1 MSKSLLCSLC
11 FLFILCLTI
20 SFQCGCDFNADSRLS
35 GREALEGGWRQF
47 NIGEYGNA
55 LKLFQQGVSS
65 KDSAISLQGRY
76 AMGITWGLRQG
87 GADKEK
93 AAEIFECIAAEFPK
107 HDMAAWSLLALAR
120 QKQIVAPDKTPD
132 YDDVRKA
139 YQRLVDRFPSH
150 PAADEAFI
158 YQQATY
164 LASLSKDDARTAIGN
179 LKRFISDKNTSQF
192 ISPAWALIAK
202 CHEILNEPE
211 AQLDAIKKSL
221 DTQIVDPNDPFV
233 DNSGLYWNIATLA
246 EFGTGDFATARSFY
260 NRMMKEYPQDVRNF
274 SARLALERMD
284 KVEERMKKENM
295 NIQYRTR
302 NIQ

>member
-1 MSKSLLCSLC
+1 MSKSFLCSLC
-11 FLFILCLTI
+11 FLFILCLAI
-20 SFQCGCDFNADSRLS
+20 SFQCGCGFNEDSNLN
-35 GREALEGGWRQF
+35 GREVLETGWRQF

-55 LKLFQQGVSS
+55 LKLFQQAAYS
-65 KDSAISLQGRY
+65 KDSNISLQSRY
-76 AMGITWGLRQG
+76 AIGITWGLRQG
-87 GADKEK
+87 CADKEK
-93 AAEIFECIAAEFPK
+93 AAEIFESIITEFPK
-107 HDMAAWSLLALAR
+107 NDMAAWSLLALAR

-139 YQRLVDRFPSH
+139 YQRLVDSFPSH
-150 PAADEAFI
+150 PAAEEGLI

-164 LASLSKDDARTAIGN
+164 LVSLSKDDARTAIGN
-179 LKRFISDKNTSQF
+179 LKRFISEKNTSQF

-211 AQLDAIKKSL
+211 AQLNALKKSL

-260 NRMMKEYPQDVRNF
+260 KRMMKEYPQDVRNF

-284 KVEERMKKENM
+284 KVEEKLKK
-295 NIQYRTR
+295 
-302 NIQ
+302 

>member
-1 MSKSLLCSLC
+1 MSKSFLCPLC
-11 FLFILCLTI
+11 FPFILCLAI
-20 SFQCGCDFNADSRLS
+20 SFQCGCDFNKEKRQSA
-35 GREALEGGWRQF
+35 REALDAGWRQF

-55 LKLFQQGVSS
+55 LKLFQQAAYS
-65 KDSAISLQGRY
+65 KDSNISLQSRY

-93 AAEIFECIAAEFPK
+93 AAEIFESIITEFPK
-107 HDMAAWSLLALAR
+107 NDMAAWSLLALAR

-139 YQRLVDRFPSH
+139 YQRLVDSFPSH
-150 PAADEAFI
+150 PAAEEGFI

-164 LASLSKDDARTAIGN
+164 LVSLSKDDARTAIGN
-179 LKRFISDKNTSQF
+179 LKRFISEKNTSQF

-211 AQLDAIKKSL
+211 AQLDALKKSL

-246 EFGTGDFATARSFY
+246 EFGLGDFVTARDFY
-260 NRMMKEYPQDVRNF
+260 KRMMKEYPQDVRNF

-284 KVEERMKKENM
+284 KVEERMKK
-295 NIQYRTR
+295 
-302 NIQ
+302 